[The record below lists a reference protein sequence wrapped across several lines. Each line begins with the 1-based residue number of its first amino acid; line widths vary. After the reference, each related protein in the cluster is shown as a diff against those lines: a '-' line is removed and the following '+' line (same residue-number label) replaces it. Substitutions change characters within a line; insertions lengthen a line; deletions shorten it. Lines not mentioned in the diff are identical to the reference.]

1 MHFGIILM
9 TFKQVLVAFI
19 VTRLIKLALYKRK

>member
-9 TFKQVLVAFI
+9 TFKQVLEAFI
-19 VTRLIKLALYKRK
+19 VTGLIKLALYKMK